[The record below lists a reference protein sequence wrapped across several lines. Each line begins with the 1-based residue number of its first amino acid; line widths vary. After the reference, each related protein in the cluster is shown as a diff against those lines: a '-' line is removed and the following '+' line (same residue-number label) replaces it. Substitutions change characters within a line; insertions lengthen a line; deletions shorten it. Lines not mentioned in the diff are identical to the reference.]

1 MVSFKEAA
9 LNILDR
15 ADEPLT
21 TQEITD
27 IAIQERLIE
36 TDGLTPA
43 ATMGAQLYND
53 IKNNNKSPFTK
64 IGKGRFALKNKND
77 SVSSPL
83 ILIEKH
89 NKNVKNAL
97 EEKLLNMD
105 SFLFEHFI
113 ADLLKKIGYEDVNVT
128 KRSGDGGI
136 DIIANLTV
144 GGITNVKTVIQVK
157 RYNVHTKI
165 SGKVITQLRGSAE
178 VDQRGLVITTS
189 DFTEGATSESKAPN
203 KMPVALINGEKLIK
217 LLFEYGVGVKIEE
230 KTIYSLDTDYF
241 QNNNGF
247 INKTD
252 NTEKNKS
259 IWPLPGGMNNYINT
273 LNEFLETVESGMNSK
288 KELINWYINNFDNV
302 QSEKT
307 VDGYIFVPKSMGLVE
322 VNNGTYFLTEQGKE
336 YLKNRNLDYLYE
348 VIVKNIF
355 AFEEIIEF
363 LKTSTEPQKEQDIF
377 DFLNE
382 NLNANWST
390 FAQTNF
396 RLLWLLNLNKILKVD
411 GGYIVRNEE

>member
-1 MVSFKEAA
+1 M
-9 LNILDR
+9 
-15 ADEPLT
+15 PLT
-21 TQEITD
+21 
-27 IAIQERLIE
+27 
-36 TDGLTPA
+36 
-43 ATMGAQLYND
+43 
-53 IKNNNKSPFTK
+53 
-64 IGKGRFALKNKND
+64 
-77 SVSSPL
+77 
-83 ILIEKH
+83 
-89 NKNVKNAL
+89 
-97 EEKLLNMD
+97 
-105 SFLFEHFI
+105 
-113 ADLLKKIGYEDVNVT
+113 
-128 KRSGDGGI
+128 
-136 DIIANLTV
+136 
-144 GGITNVKTVIQVK
+144 
-157 RYNVHTKI
+157 
-165 SGKVITQLRGSAE
+165 
-178 VDQRGLVITTS
+178 
-189 DFTEGATSESKAPN
+189 
-203 KMPVALINGEKLIK
+203 INGDKLIK